1 MSSLNPS
8 EREPDQT
15 GGCGEDRPA
24 PAPAR
29 REYWRSLEDLQDT
42 DDFRAWMHREFP
54 SNADLLEGDDR
65 RQFIKLMGA
74 SFALAGL
81 GAAACRR
88 IPEQYIVPYSA
99 RPAER
104 IPGKPIHYATS
115 LELGGI
121 GQGVIVKSFDARPIK
136 IEGNADHPTSAGG
149 CDAITQSEVLRVYDQ
164 NRSRAV
170 LENGA
175 PSNAAAFESWFDGK
189 RDAAGRTP
197 FGTGRIAVLAESSG
211 SPSVAR
217 MRKALL
223 ERYPS
228 ITWHEWEPIDGDGE
242 RRGTALA
249 FGAPH
254 RSQPMLEKADV
265 IVCLDADPLHTHPA
279 AAQLSKAWAS
289 RRRLDAKNAAD
300 QTLSR
305 MYSVE
310 GVLSLTGMN
319 ADDRMVVRSG
329 DIGAVAAKLA
339 KALGVDIPG
348 LDELAGTIDDPSL
361 QFEETDEKIFEAM
374 AKDLE
379 SHRGSSVVL
388 AGETQPP
395 AVHALVAAIN
405 VRLGNVGKTIAYTAD
420 ASPYR
425 HASLRSLVERNDVET
440 VVVLGGNPVYDAP
453 ANLDFATWYASV
465 PNRVHLAYEVNETS
479 KVSTWHLPQTHF
491 LESWGDTT
499 GYDGTLAMTQPL
511 IEAMLPLDQKGWS
524 SLELLAFMAGQ
535 DPAGG
540 YDIVR
545 ATEAARSGTS
555 GATFEKHWRSI
566 LDAGLVEG
574 TAFKLESP
582 RAFDAGRIGGAL
594 KMLAGERGGT
604 RTREITYRLDGK
616 MYDGRFASVPW
627 LQELSDPITKIT
639 WDNAALMS
647 PAMFKELNLR
657 QGDLVTLTVD
667 GRTLKAAAF
676 AVPGMDVSTV
686 AISLG
691 WGRGEAAGPIG
702 DGAGFNAYTLRTS
715 DAPWIASLAGIEAA
729 GGTYPLAQTQD
740 HGAADALLES
750 VPQAGIQ
757 ERLPALVRE
766 TTLDDYKSH
775 PDFAKHRAHVAHRLS
790 LWEETNLD
798 GAKFK
803 WAMSIDLNT
812 CTGCS
817 ACITA
822 CQAENNIPV
831 VGKDQIARGRE
842 MYWLRV
848 DRYFK
853 GSDPV
858 RPDAVFAQPVTCMQ
872 CENAPCEQVCPV
884 AATVHDKDGLNVM
897 VYNRCIGTRYCSN
910 NCPYKV
916 RRFNWFDY
924 WRREPVRE
932 QEGLFAVKP
941 DYYTSSGPNDWR
953 RMQFNPEVTVRTRGV
968 MEKCSF
974 CTQRINEA
982 KIDYKNAWAQ
992 AGGTE
997 SSPDWT
1003 IPDGVI
1009 KTACQQ
1015 ACPTDAITFGD
1026 LAHDDSEVTKIFAK
1040 PVTYQLLEELN
1051 TKTRVRY
1058 VARVSNPAVPRG
1070 PVGGGHG
1077 HGHGHGDH
1085 HDKDHDH
1092 AADGDGHA
1100 AATKVAADGVRA

>member
-8 EREPDQT
+8 EHGSDRS
-15 GGCGEDRPA
+15 GGCGDDRPA
-24 PAPAR
+24 PKPTR
-29 REYWRSLEDLQDT
+29 REYWRSLDDLNDT
-42 DDFRAWMHREFP
+42 EDFRAWMHREFP

-104 IPGKPIHYATS
+104 IPGKPMHYAS
-115 LELGGI
+115 SVELGGV
-121 GQGVIVKSFDARPIK
+121 GQGVIVKSYDARPIK
-136 IEGNADHPTSAGG
+136 LEGNPEHPTTVGG
-149 CDAITQSEVLRVYDQ
+149 CEAITQSEILRAYDQ

-170 LENGA
+170 LANGS
-175 PSNAAAFESWFDGK
+175 PSNAAAFESWLGGK
-189 RDAAGRTP
+189 AAGESAAP
-197 FGTGRIAVLAESSG
+197 FVAGKVAVLAEASG
-211 SPSVAR
+211 SPSAAR
-217 MRKALL
+217 MRNALL
-223 ERYPS
+223 EAHPTV
-228 ITWHEWEPIDGDGE
+228 TWHEWEPIDGDGE
-242 RRGTALA
+242 RRGTQLA
-249 FGAPH
+249 FGSPH
-254 RSQPMLEKADV
+254 RSQVMLEKADI
-265 IVCLDADPLHTHPA
+265 IVCLDADPLQTHPA
-279 AAQLSKAWAS
+279 ATKLSKEWAS
-289 RRRLDAKNAAD
+289 RRRLDAKSSKD

-305 MYSVE
+305 MYAIE

-329 DIGAVAAKLA
+329 DVGAVAAKLA
-339 KALGVDIPG
+339 KALGVEVPG
-348 LDELAGTIDDPSL
+348 VDELAATIDDPSL
-361 QFEETDEKIFEAM
+361 QFEKIDAEILASM
-374 AKDLE
+374 IEDLK
-379 SHRGSSVVL
+379 SHRGTSVL
-388 AGETQPP
+388 MAGEAQPP

-405 VRLGNVGKTIAYTAD
+405 VSLGNVGKTVAYTAD
-420 ASPYR
+420 VAPYR
-425 HASLRSLVERNDVET
+425 HASLRSLVERTDVET
-440 VVVLGGNPVYDAP
+440 VVVIGGNPMYDAP
-453 ANLDFATWYASV
+453 ADVDFATWFASV

-479 KVSTWHLPQTHF
+479 QASTWHLPRKHF
-491 LESWGDTT
+491 LEAWGDTT
-499 GYDGTLAMTQPL
+499 GYEGTLSITQPL
-511 IEAMLPLDQKGWS
+511 IEPMLPLDQKGWS
-524 SLELLAFMAGQ
+524 PLELLAQMAGQ
-535 DPAGG
+535 KTTGG
-540 YDIVR
+540 YEIVR
-545 ATEAARSGTS
+545 ETEAARSGTS
-555 GATFEKHWRSI
+555 GTTFEKHWRTI
-566 LDAGLVEG
+566 LDAGLVAG
-574 TAFKLESP
+574 TAWKLETPS
-582 RAFDAGRIGGAL
+582 AFEAGRIGGAV
-594 KMLAGERGGT
+594 KMLASQRGGG
-604 RTREITYRLDGK
+604 RTREITFRPDCK
-616 MYDGRFASVPW
+616 VYDGRFASVAW
-627 LQELSDPITKIT
+627 LQELPDPVTKIT

-647 PAMFKELNLR
+647 PAMFKELKLR
-657 QGDLVTLTVD
+657 QGDLITVTVD

-676 AVPGMDVSTV
+676 PVPGMDVSTV

-702 DGAGFNAYTLRTS
+702 DGAGFDAYAIRTS
-715 DAPWIASLAGIEAA
+715 DNPWIAPVASIASTE
-729 GGTYPLAQTQD
+729 GTYLLAQTQD
-740 HGAADALLES
+740 HGAADALDPE
-750 VPQAGIQ
+750 VPANGIQ

-798 GAKFK
+798 GARFK

-853 GSDPV
+853 GNDPV
-858 RPDAVFAQPVTCMQ
+858 RPDAVFSQPVTCMQ

-924 WRREPVRE
+924 WRRDPIRE

-941 DYYTSSGPNDWR
+941 DYYTSSGPDDWR
-953 RMQFNPEVTVRTRGV
+953 RMQFNPEVTVRNRGV

-974 CTQRINEA
+974 CSQRINEA
-982 KIDYKNAWAQ
+982 KIEYKNEWAR

-997 SSPDWT
+997 ASPDWS

-1026 LAHDDSEVTKIFAK
+1026 LAQNDSEVTDIFAK

-1058 VARVSNPAVPRG
+1058 VARVNNPAVPRG
-1070 PVGGGHG
+1070 SVGGG

-1092 AADGDGHA
+1092 ASDHGGHA
-1100 AATKVAADGVRA
+1100 ATANADADGVRA